1 MPVMKKK
8 SKKTLKMNSNG
19 FTLVEVIVTI
29 VILGIL
35 LAGGFVS
42 IISWQH
48 NALYNKNNEYAQT
61 IFSGGTVC
69 SGPYG
74 CGRKSRGTGKLH
86 R

>member
-1 MPVMKKK
+1 MFSRNGKQRKKI
-8 SKKTLKMNSNG
+8 LKINSNG

-61 IFSGGTVC
+61 IFLRHSLLWPIWMREEISGNWKIT
-69 SGPYG
+69 
-74 CGRKSRGTGKLH
+74 
-86 R
+86 